1 MVTVISVSI
10 PEEYVK
16 RIDEIVEQEGFSSRS
31 EAVRHALELLLAR
44 EEQEG
49 GLGFKLVVVVSDH
62 NESPYVDRNI
72 IGIIH
77 GYAEDLKGLYHQIV
91 DGGTCVTVAIT
102 GDHGEEWK
110 IMARKLRKLRGVKAV
125 RIISL

>member
-16 RIDEIVEQEGFSSRS
+16 RIDEIVDQEGFASRS

-44 EEQEG
+44 EEPEG
-49 GLGFKLVVVVSDH
+49 GLGLKLIVVVSDH
-62 NESPYVDRNI
+62 DESPYVDRNI

-91 DGGTCVTVAIT
+91 DGGKCVTVAIT

-110 IMARKLRKLRGVKAV
+110 MMAKKLRKLRGVKAV

>member
-1 MVTVISVSI
+1 MVAVISVSV

-16 RIDEIVEQEGFSSRS
+16 RLDTVVEQEGFSSRS
-31 EAVRHALELLLAR
+31 EAIRHALELLLSR
-44 EEQEG
+44 EGEER
-49 GLGFKLVVVVSDH
+49 GLGLKLVVVVSDH

-91 DGGTCVTVAIT
+91 DGGTCLTVAIT
-102 GDHGEEWK
+102 KDNGEEWRL
-110 IMARKLRKLRGVKAV
+110 MAKKLRKLRGVKSV
-125 RIISL
+125 RVVSL